1 MSPVGRRIAALALSG
16 LLCSGPAGVSEGQEP
31 SPDPAEAGLTALDA
45 GDLDAALAMLERA
58 VAQQPDDAFLHYA
71 LGVTAAGL
79 GRDVAAA
86 GALARAA
93 TLDPALPGV
102 HAELGLALYRLGER
116 DRAEDHLL
124 EALVQG
130 PEDGDVLLT
139 LGLIDRER
147 GEIDRAIRL
156 FEDAATV
163 DPSLAAA
170 AYYEAAGAALE
181 RDDLEGAGAYL
192 ERASSATGPEPA
204 RREAAEL
211 LALLRPEP
219 PRRISLTAGAGVEYD
234 DNLTVSAADLATG
247 IDDVAAVLDAGI
259 DVYAIRRPDVQLVIG
274 YGLYQSLYRQATEL
288 DLQSHSPYLS
298 LSAGDGRLVG
308 TASYRYT
315 NDSLGGDGFLSTHR
329 GTIESE
335 LAVLPWMLVGGD
347 LRLERLTFDEFTARD
362 AQRISLG
369 LGIRFEDAAGPV
381 SVSTM
386 WRPVWVDARGPQFD
400 YRGDLLLTRLEFVL
414 RVLGWPL
421 DFRFSHEWEKR
432 DYDNQTRSI
441 GARRADDRHVFTGGL
456 IVPLVGPTEASL
468 DYVHVSS
475 DSNLPELVYDE
486 NIVTFR
492 LVAWY

>member
-1 MSPVGRRIAALALSG
+1 MGPVGRRIAALALCAA
-16 LLCSGPAGVSEGQEP
+16 LCGSAAAGADEEP
-31 SPDPAEAGLTALDA
+31 LPDVAEAGLAALDA
-45 GDLDAALAMLERA
+45 GELDAAVAALERA
-58 VAQQPDDAFLHYA
+58 VAEQPDDAFLHYA
-71 LGVTAAGL
+71 LGVAAAGL

-86 GALARAA
+86 AALSRAA

-102 HAELGLALYRLGER
+102 HAELGLVLYRLGER
-116 DRAEDHLL
+116 DRAEEHLV

-139 LGLIDRER
+139 LGLIDREH
-147 GEIDRAIRL
+147 GEIDRALRF

-163 DPSLAAA
+163 DPTLASA

-181 RDDLEGAGAYL
+181 RDDLEAAEAYL
-192 ERASSATGPEPA
+192 ERASTAAGPAPA
-204 RREAAEL
+204 RREATEL
-211 LALLRPEP
+211 LALLQPEP
-219 PRRISLTAGAGVEYD
+219 VRRISLTAGAGVEYD
-234 DNLTVSAADLATG
+234 DNLTVSAADLSTG
-247 IDDVAAVLDAGI
+247 IDDVAAVLDAAI
-259 DVYAIRRPDVQLVIG
+259 DLYPIRRPDLQLAIG
-274 YGLYQSLYRQATEL
+274 YGIYQSLYGQATEL

-298 LSAGDGRLVG
+298 LSAGEGPLVA

-347 LRLERLTFDEFTARD
+347 LRLERLTFDEFTARN

-369 LGIRFEDAAGPV
+369 LGLRFEDATGPV
-381 SVSTM
+381 SVSTL

-400 YRGDLLLTRLEFVL
+400 YRGDILLTRLEFVL
-414 RVLGWPL
+414 RPLGWPL
-421 DFRFSHEWEKR
+421 DFRFSHEWEQR
-432 DYDNQTRSI
+432 DYENETRSI
-441 GARRADDRHVFTGGL
+441 GARRADERHVFTGGL
-456 IVPLVGPTEASL
+456 IVPLVGPTETSL